1 MSFLVRR
8 FRSRLK
14 ERFPHMFQDL
24 CLYCEVS
31 DVLGLYKFRLH
42 IRRFVQGLFAN
53 VIFDPVSE
61 GVIWHRLC
69 GSWCPHPL
77 VLNPLFHTM
86 LWFVSRVLPLNIVT
100 GLVHYS
106 IPPFPPPRQSVLTA
120 SERFLYHP
128 LPLVGAKFHVWT
140 FLTHCSSR
148 SEIEIQCYLPSFFLY
163 E

>member
-1 MSFLVRR
+1 MRR
-8 FRSRLK
+8 FCSRLK

-53 VIFDPVSE
+53 VIFDPVGE

-69 GSWCPHPL
+69 GSWCPHPPRSQPSL
-77 VLNPLFHTM
+77 PHDVVVCFPSSATKHCYGIGVLFYTT
-86 LWFVSRVLPLNIVT
+86 FYTS
-100 GLVHYS
+100 
-106 IPPFPPPRQSVLTA
+106 PPPPLPKLVPTV

-128 LPLVGAKFHVWT
+128 LLLVSAKFHPIT
-140 FLTHCSSR
+140 MCEH
-148 SEIEIQCYLPSFFLY
+148 FFHPL
-163 E
+163 

>member
-53 VIFDPVSE
+53 VIFDPVGEQKASFE
-61 GVIWHRLC
+61 LD
-69 GSWCPHPL
+69 L
-77 VLNPLFHTM
+77 VLSPLFHTL
-86 LWFVSRVLPLNIVT
+86 LWFVSRVLPLNIFT
-100 GLVHYS
+100 G
-106 IPPFPPPRQSVLTA
+106 
-120 SERFLYHP
+120 
-128 LPLVGAKFHVWT
+128 
-140 FLTHCSSR
+140 
-148 SEIEIQCYLPSFFLY
+148 
-163 E
+163 

>member
-53 VIFDPVSE
+53 VIFDPVGE
-61 GVIWHRLC
+61 GVNWHRLC

-77 VLNPLFHTM
+77 VLNPLFHAM

-100 GLVHYS
+100 RLVHYS
-106 IPPFPPPRQSVLTA
+106 IPPSVLPHPPPQLRLTA

-128 LPLVGAKFHVWT
+128 LPLVSAKFHPIT
-140 FLTHCSSR
+140 MCEH
-148 SEIEIQCYLPSFFLY
+148 FFHPL
-163 E
+163 